1 MVKPK
6 GDTTMAIIKRKYR
19 SKKQQKPKVFYQ
31 AEVFIQGVRI
41 AVKNFSTKRE
51 AILWHEEQRHK
62 FTFSP
67 TSLNDQMKFK
77 ECVNQ
82 FWEDVQDRTLK
93 STHQSYEYR
102 LENYL
107 RIGPLRD
114 IKMSEIKG
122 FHVVEWIQWL
132 KKQPTAKNKRRK
144 SFVKELGLLKNILNW
159 YKNFLNE
166 DFNVPVTKKHKQM
179 CIFKPNAPR
188 RPDYFIKPE
197 DARKWVEWLREHRSN
212 PVYWRLASF
221 MLLTGARVGEACGMK
236 WETVDLKQGVARVIR
251 RVRWDQWTK
260 SPFLEDITKTS
271 QSARILVLPKKLQEI
286 LLQMKKESVNDLVF
300 TDNEGK
306 PLRYNAVQSAFNDGF
321 MALKLPWR
329 STHICR
335 HTYATMALM
344 GTKNL
349 SAVQAS
355 LGHSQQR
362 MTQRYAKAVA
372 LLSSDIGEKTSAILF
387 DTAE

>member
-1 MVKPK
+1 
-6 GDTTMAIIKRKYR
+6 MAIIKRKYR

-31 AEVFIQGVRI
+31 AEVFIKGVRI

-51 AILWHEEQRHK
+51 ATLWHEEQRHK

-67 TSLNDQMKFK
+67 ASLNDQMKFK
-77 ECVNQ
+77 DCVNQ
-82 FWEDVQDRTLK
+82 FWKDVQDRTLK

-107 RIGPLRD
+107 RIGPLGD

-122 FHVVEWIQWL
+122 FHIVEWIQWL
-132 KKQPTAKNKRRK
+132 KGQPTAKNKQRK
-144 SFVKELGLLKNILNW
+144 SFVKELGLLKVVLNW

-179 CIFKPNAPR
+179 CIFKPTAPR

-197 DARKWVEWLREHRSN
+197 NARKWVEWLKEHRSN

-221 MLLTGARVGEACGMK
+221 MLLTGTRVGEACGMK
-236 WETVDLKQGVARVIR
+236 WEAVDLDQGIARVIR
-251 RVRWDQWTK
+251 RVRWNQYSK
-260 SPFLEDITKTS
+260 CPFLEDITKTTGS
-271 QSARILVLPKKLQEI
+271 VRILVLPKKLQEI
-286 LLQMKKESVNDLVF
+286 LLQMKKEAVNDLVF
-300 TDNEGK
+300 TDGK
-306 PLRYNAVQSAFNDGF
+306 GNLLKYNAVQSSFNHGF
-321 MALKLPWR
+321 MALGLPWR